1 MDKHSEHIDLS
12 FVPNQQVADVRLV
25 EGSLHESAAFV
36 CSYLNNVRTRSAMQ
50 YGLAS
55 PAWGDVESDRLGY
68 DGAGRMIAKR
78 YLYGTLD
85 EANGYADTTAVAG
98 FTTEYDLS
106 SDKMYE
112 RHLHAENR
120 SHLYPAYDSLD
131 RLREYQRGTLAKD
144 STTGVVSV
152 STPITLPNANVRQ
165 TYDLD
170 GLGNWRRTG
179 IAPVGAT
186 AATQV
191 RQHNALNQVTKFG
204 DTAVLYDHGNNTG
217 DAANQGNGNIVDDGT
232 NTYSY
237 DLYNRMVGAASTA
250 ETLMYDLVRQP

>member
-1 MDKHSEHIDLS
+1 MLNYRRDL
-12 FVPNQQVADVRLV
+12 
-25 EGSLHESAAFV
+25 V
-36 CSYLNNVRTRSAMQ
+36 CSHLNNARARSAMQ
-50 YGLAS
+50 FGLAS

-85 EANGYADTTAVAG
+85 EANGYADTAAVAG
-98 FTTEYDLS
+98 FTTEHDLS
-106 SDKMYE
+106 ADKIYE
-112 RHLHAENR
+112 RHLHAANR

-131 RLREYQRGTLAKD
+131 RLREHQRGTLAKD